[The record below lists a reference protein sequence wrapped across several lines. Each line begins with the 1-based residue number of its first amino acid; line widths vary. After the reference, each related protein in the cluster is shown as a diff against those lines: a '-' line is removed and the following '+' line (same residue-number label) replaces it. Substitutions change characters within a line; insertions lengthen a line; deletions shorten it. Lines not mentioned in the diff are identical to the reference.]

1 MENIGGNMWI
11 DHPRSRIGRIV
22 RVETKCQKAQNKVR
36 KERKGVGGGVLRVRA
51 HSRETERETV

>member
-1 MENIGGNMWI
+1 M
-11 DHPRSRIGRIV
+11 